1 VTAAEALAVPVGD
14 AVCEE
19 VAELLGVA
27 LTVTGGVKVDDAVCV
42 EEPVPVIVALA
53 VPVCV
58 LLEVP
63 VCVAVVVADAVCVAA
78 DVEEAVWV

>member
-1 VTAAEALAVPVGD
+1 VAHLITYVQASDQEVSVLALATLANILVYCDTLLLADTVVIEALGQGVP
-14 AVCEE
+14 
-19 VAELLGVA
+19 
-27 LTVTGGVKVDDAVCV
+27 
-42 EEPVPVIVALA
+42 
-53 VPVCV
+53 V